1 VLRPVVD
8 STSSRPPI
16 SGLSTKRLT
25 STLNSMIVFSFVA
38 RSFQPDCRPER
49 SNLDLAL
56 LTTSQT
62 PDVCARACDFFR
74 ALLVKTSCLRA
85 NSNVCVSS
93 DKTAQV
99 RQKNLGKQTGNKA
112 VRDKNADDVVEQLT
126 SNS

>member
-1 VLRPVVD
+1 VD
-8 STSSRPPI
+8 
-16 SGLSTKRLT
+16 
-25 STLNSMIVFSFVA
+25 
-38 RSFQPDCRPER
+38 RSFEPDCRPKR
-49 SNLDLAL
+49 ANLGPAL

-85 NSNVCVSS
+85 KSNVCVSS